1 MVAGSERSARA
12 RHKLLGKALRGAL
25 WRVVGCG
32 GRVEVRAR
40 AWGLSKVF
48 EIGAQSLSMS
58 RARAPTPTLA
68 PVHSGA
74 NHRESGR
81 TALCRRAL
89 WSVSSCGAEKHR
101 WPRTFGRAVGASWPT
116 DWNG

>member
-48 EIGAQSLSMS
+48 EIGAPALSMS
-58 RARAPTPTLA
+58 RACAPTPTLT
-68 PVHSGA
+68 H
-74 NHRESGR
+74 ER
-81 TALCRRAL
+81 TCTMPRRHDRVALSTRVDARVDAL
-89 WSVSSCGAEKHR
+89 
-101 WPRTFGRAVGASWPT
+101 
-116 DWNG
+116 

>member
-48 EIGAQSLSMS
+48 EIGAQ
-58 RARAPTPTLA
+58 
-68 PVHSGA
+68 
-74 NHRESGR
+74 E
-81 TALCRRAL
+81 
-89 WSVSSCGAEKHR
+89 
-101 WPRTFGRAVGASWPT
+101 
-116 DWNG
+116 

>member
-1 MVAGSERSARA
+1 MRAGPGCNRRAVPSATPRLCEEGGWWRDSERSARA

-48 EIGAQSLSMS
+48 EIGAQALSMS
-58 RARAPTPTLA
+58 RARAPTPTLT
-68 PVHSGA
+68 H
-74 NHRESGR
+74 ER
-81 TALCRRAL
+81 TCTMPRRHDQAALSTRVDARVDAL
-89 WSVSSCGAEKHR
+89 
-101 WPRTFGRAVGASWPT
+101 
-116 DWNG
+116 